1 VHIVGDGPQRT
12 ALSAL
17 IKNLGI
23 SDHVILHGNVDR
35 MILSVLYAKANCF
48 VLPSRSEGWTL
59 SIIEAMASRV
69 PVIMTDV
76 GFAGEVIKHEKNG
89 LVVPVDGEKAL
100 TQALELLMSNVA
112 LRKRLSESAYA
123 YFENYWTSDRILA
136 GYKESWHNALIHK

>member
-1 VHIVGDGPQRT
+1 
-12 ALSAL
+12 
-17 IKNLGI
+17 
-23 SDHVILHGNVDR
+23 